1 MTLNTDINLA
11 RKFILT
17 LDDQHKNQQGY
28 IYVNSK
34 NDLDLFF
41 IHSKGYL
48 LRIQMRPLIRNLR
61 NLKIDV
67 SIVF

>member
-41 IHSKGYL
+41 LFTQRAIYYGY
-48 LRIQMRPLIRNLR
+48 R
-61 NLKIDV
+61 
-67 SIVF
+67 